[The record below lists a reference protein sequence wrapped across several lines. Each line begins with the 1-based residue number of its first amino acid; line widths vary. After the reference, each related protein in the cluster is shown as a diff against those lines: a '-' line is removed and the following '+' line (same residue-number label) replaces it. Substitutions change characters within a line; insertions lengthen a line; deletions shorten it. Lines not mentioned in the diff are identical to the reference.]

1 VSRNRARFFALAGM
15 PHFYFDTRDG
25 ADFIRDEIGLELD
38 GIEAA
43 QDEATRGLAD
53 FAKDAIPG
61 SLRRE
66 LAVEVRDGADGGL
79 PSGAKQ
85 GHSGPNDKAESKK
98 GNRSNEIEMGKNRQ
112 GRCTCQGDGQSGQPN
127 DSAIVHVG
135 NCASGK

>member
-1 VSRNRARFFALAGM
+1 M

-66 LAVEVRDGADGGL
+66 LAVEVRDGTERALLRAALRFEVAVLVDCADHP
-79 PSGAKQ
+79 PSA
-85 GHSGPNDKAESKK
+85 
-98 GNRSNEIEMGKNRQ
+98 
-112 GRCTCQGDGQSGQPN
+112 
-127 DSAIVHVG
+127 
-135 NCASGK
+135 